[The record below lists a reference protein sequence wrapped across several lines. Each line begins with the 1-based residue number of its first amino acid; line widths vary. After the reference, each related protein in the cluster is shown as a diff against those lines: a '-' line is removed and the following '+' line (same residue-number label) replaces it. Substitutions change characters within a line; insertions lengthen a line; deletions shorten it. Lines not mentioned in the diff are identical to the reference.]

1 MSNFWCAFLQAWE
14 LLLFFQK
21 CKKGHEPS
29 FIVNEPTKYSKI
41 GIDFI
46 NYGLLKTVYL
56 YFSESAADPSVRII

>member
-46 NYGLLKTVYL
+46 FYGRQKTVYL
-56 YFSESAADPSVRII
+56 YF